1 MFIYKKFLFMK
12 KIVPVILFVALCLL
26 AGYVSRLLQA
36 SSLEMWYYTLIQSP
50 LTPPAAV
57 FPVVWSV
64 LYILMGVA
72 AGILWGERSIYSRL
86 LFTLFSLQLL
96 FNIAW
101 SFCFFYMQ
109 SPLMGLVVILV
120 KQFSLSV
127 IPIFAAGFKKANMS
141 LCTSIERSPYPGL
154 NLGRSK
160 SPLFAR
166 LFFISSQKASQSAST
181 LSLPS
186 A

>member
-36 SSLEMWYYTLIQSP
+36 SSLEMWYYTLVQSP

-109 SPLMGLVVILV
+109 SPLLGLVVILAMDMLALIYV
-120 KQFSLSV
+120 
-127 IPIFAAGFKKANMS
+127 AGCFVVRKLAGWLMV
-141 LCTSIERSPYPGL
+141 PYML
-154 NLGRSK
+154 WL
-160 SPLFAR
+160 LFATY
-166 LFFISSQKASQSAST
+166 LNGFVAVYN
-181 LSLPS
+181 
-186 A
+186 